1 MSRISRTIW
10 KNARSNVE
18 GLPDCPGDLSEPQ
31 YASLLFEHV
40 CQVRA
45 LTHFQC
51 SLNKLLFL
59 QNCGASNSQQVIWA
73 ARAKFCKKC
82 ASVK

>member
-1 MSRISRTIW
+1 MSRTSRTIW

-40 CQVRA
+40 CQVRVRRIPNA
-45 LTHFQC
+45 H
-51 SLNKLLFL
+51 
-59 QNCGASNSQQVIWA
+59 
-73 ARAKFCKKC
+73 
-82 ASVK
+82 